1 MPGELNLRQ
10 GDKLGKENEMEVIE
24 VGVGGWIVSI

>member
-10 GDKLGKENEMEVIE
+10 GDKLGKENEMEVRE